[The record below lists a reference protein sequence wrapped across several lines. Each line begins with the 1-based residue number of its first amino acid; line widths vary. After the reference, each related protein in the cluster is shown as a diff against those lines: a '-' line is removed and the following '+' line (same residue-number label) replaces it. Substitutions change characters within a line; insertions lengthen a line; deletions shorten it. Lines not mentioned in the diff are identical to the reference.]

1 MYSNGSELL
10 PILGPTK
17 CEPINANSS
26 ESFSYL
32 SVEEKVLLT
41 CFMSIVI
48 LFTII
53 GNLVTLVAVLSGK
66 YFKSMIHWFIA
77 SLATADLIV
86 GCFVMPFSMLYNV
99 TFDGEW
105 YFGQFMC
112 DVWQYL
118 DYVAITASLANVCT
132 IAMDRYWTVSRPL
145 RTIHTRTKGRVI
157 LMLLIT
163 WLIPVVHWA
172 MLLLI
177 LKFQD
182 KDNYSTKECT
192 LSWRPSYMVII
203 PVTSMIYGPISHVQ
217 RLSIHLHSSF
227 KTDTLSDVDTQTY
240 HANDNAKLSSK
251 VQMSSIDTIE
261 DSEMLTSTANA
272 EVELASH
279 ATFCCCLN
287 VLGGQR
293 MPSECSSGSPPPYVS
308 DPGNDVEMRV
318 FVYGRDDAKSF
329 AKIGKPFS
337 RIIRNKCLVFRS
349 KKEIPYQVEETS
361 MKSPNPQPACYSC
374 KLVGSKEK
382 KRIFKMNEF
391 TDCERTLKSTS
402 SRERKSFSWRKFTD
416 DMTRKRQTSLEK
428 YRLAQHIRAA
438 KTLSSMMICL
448 LLCWLPFS
456 IIWPVKTLCPSCI
469 SQRLYNFS
477 FWVNYINST
486 LNPIIYCLTNPTFR
500 GAYRK
505 MLLGHNS
512 IKRRTLTQSRKHAD
526 RC

>member
-1 MYSNGSELL
+1 MYLNGSESLSV
-10 PILGPTK
+10 PDTPK
-17 CEPINANSS
+17 CEHVNSNSS
-26 ESFSYL
+26 ESFVYL

-41 CFMSIVI
+41 CFMSAVI
-48 LFTII
+48 LFTTI

-66 YFKSMIHWFIA
+66 YLKSMSHWFIA

-112 DVWQYL
+112 DVWQFV

-157 LMLLIT
+157 WMLLIT

-172 MLLLI
+172 MFLLI

-192 LSWRPSYMVII
+192 LNWRPSYM
-203 PVTSMIYGPISHVQ
+203 SHVK
-217 RLSIHLHSSF
+217 RLSVHLRSSS
-227 KTDTLSDVDTQTY
+227 KTDILSDIDTQTY
-240 HANDNAKLSSK
+240 DSNENAKLSSG
-251 VQMSSIDTIE
+251 VPVSSVDTIE

-272 EVELASH
+272 DVEFASH
-279 ATFCCCLN
+279 ATICCCLN
-287 VLGGQR
+287 IFGGQG
-293 MPSECSSGSPPPYVS
+293 MSSECSSGSSPPYVS
-308 DPGNDVEMRV
+308 DPGSDVEMSV
-318 FVYGRDDAKSF
+318 FVYGSADSKSF
-329 AKIGKPFS
+329 VKVRKPFS
-337 RIIRNKCLVFRS
+337 TIRRNKCLAFRI
-349 KKEIPYQVEETS
+349 KKETSYQVEKTS
-361 MKSPNPQPACYSC
+361 VKSPNRQSSRYSC
-374 KLVGSKEK
+374 KLMGTTEK
-382 KRIFKMNEF
+382 KSLVKSNEF
-391 TDCERTLKSTS
+391 TDCERSLKSAS
-402 SRERKSFSWRKFTD
+402 SREGKRFSWRKFAD
-416 DMTRKRQTSLEK
+416 DMNRKRQTNLEK
-428 YRLAQHIRAA
+428 YRLAQQIRAA
-438 KTLSSMMICL
+438 KTLSAIMIFL

-456 IIWPVKTLCPSCI
+456 IMWPVKTFCPSCI
-469 SQRLYNFS
+469 SHRLFTFS

-500 GAYRK
+500 RAYRK

-512 IKRRTLTQSRKHAD
+512 IKRRTLTQSRRLAD